1 MCRHLRWGGGPPKF
15 STIMT
20 SFTSHETY
28 DIGVKRLATVESCT
42 HGIGLYA
49 VCAGVERIHTV
60 LQYTEV
66 QLSPA
71 PLSRVGLRNNQLRL
85 SHCRLIRDL
94 GRCKSLAFPNKAPWP
109 K

>member
-1 MCRHLRWGGGPPKF
+1 MDLHLRIGLLSAIQSIYFLSCIIFKLKAIYRHLRWGGVQPKF
-15 STIMT
+15 YTIMT

-71 PLSRVGLRNNQLRL
+71 PLS
-85 SHCRLIRDL
+85 
-94 GRCKSLAFPNKAPWP
+94 AFVIIN
-109 K
+109 